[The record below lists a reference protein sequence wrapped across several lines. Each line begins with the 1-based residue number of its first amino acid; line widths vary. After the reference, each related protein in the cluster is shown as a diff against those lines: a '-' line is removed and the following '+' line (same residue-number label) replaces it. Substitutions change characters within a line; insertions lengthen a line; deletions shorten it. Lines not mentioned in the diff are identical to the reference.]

1 MGVIFDTQN
10 SQLLTWSLPTEE
22 IFFRYTAKIGLWQ
35 IFQLSIF
42 VLSREKCHYQSH
54 WIRNFCFFCTYFS
67 FLPFYESLN
76 VAVCERYGF
85 FNVLAAMIR
94 KNFDKRPWIENGEG
108 FAVHSSTR
116 PSGAKGEWRV
126 RSWLAISNTR
136 EKYDFFHVCCYSLS
150 QGWKSFYNP
159 VVYVIKQTYFL
170 SSAFE
175 SHEDGK

>member
-42 VLSREKCHYQSH
+42 VLSREKYHCQSH

-67 FLPFYESLN
+67 FLPILRKFKRRCLWT
-76 VAVCERYGF
+76 
-85 FNVLAAMIR
+85 IR
-94 KNFDKRPWIENGEG
+94 IFQCFSGHGPKNFDKRPWIENGEG

-150 QGWKSFYNP
+150 QGWKSFYNT

-175 SHEDGK
+175 SHEDA